1 MDNLEFLDGEPSG
14 EESRADTARD
24 EKGRFAPKAQEEAAP
39 AEQPPV
45 EAASPQEPTTA
56 PAPPESKPEPG
67 HVPLTVVLDE
77 REKRQAAERAKQEL
91 EERLRAL
98 EAQRQQ
104 QPIPDRNTDPEGWED
119 WRAQQFEQRLLN
131 ERLNTSERFARKE
144 HGADVVDAARDAALQ
159 RFQNDPLYYQQ
170 VMSAPDP
177 YEVVVQDYKRAQALS
192 ALSEPGR
199 LDAFLAWQAGQSAA
213 PAQPNH
219 QAASAPPPSPPR
231 SLASQPAAGAAKPGE
246 QPVGE
251 GVAFDAIFAK
261 G

>member
-14 EESRADTARD
+14 EESRVDTARD
-24 EKGRFAPKAQEEAAP
+24 EKGRFAPKAQEQAAP
-39 AEQPPV
+39 VEEAPQQAE
-45 EAASPQEPTTA
+45 APQEPTTA
-56 PAPPESKPEPG
+56 PAPPEQKPEPG

-77 REKRQAAERAKQEL
+77 REKRRVAEQAKQQL

-98 EAQRQQ
+98 ESQRQ
-104 QPIPDRNTDPEGWED
+104 QPIPDRNADPEGWED

-144 HGADVVDAARDAALQ
+144 HGAETVDAARDAALQ

-213 PAQPNH
+213 PPPQ